1 MLTIFLRLLGI
12 LPPSIFI
19 VDLIRPPL
27 FLISAFLSSYLILF
41 SMEIEFVSFVFIML
55 YVGVTAI
62 IFLFEV
68 VTISVEHIE
77 NTSPGGL
84 KVFIVVCSCAGLFF
98 NEWSFFFYIK
108 EFFFL
113 YLDMLDVCNS
123 FDSLN
128 DFYYSSYLVY
138 SFHSF
143 IFSIEGLILL
153 IILLLTMD
161 FVIILVFLL
170 VELIELLKFVCW
182 CLKLIIFSLVKKYI
196 HKK

>member
-1 MLTIFLRLLGI
+1 MLTIFLSLLGI

-84 KVFIVVCSCAGLFF
+84 KVFIVVCSCAGFF
-98 NEWSFFFYIK
+98 FMSGHFSFISKNSSFFI
-108 EFFFL
+108 
-113 YLDMLDVCNS
+113 
-123 FDSLN
+123 
-128 DFYYSSYLVY
+128 
-138 SFHSF
+138 
-143 IFSIEGLILL
+143 
-153 IILLLTMD
+153 
-161 FVIILVFLL
+161 
-170 VELIELLKFVCW
+170 
-182 CLKLIIFSLVKKYI
+182 
-196 HKK
+196 